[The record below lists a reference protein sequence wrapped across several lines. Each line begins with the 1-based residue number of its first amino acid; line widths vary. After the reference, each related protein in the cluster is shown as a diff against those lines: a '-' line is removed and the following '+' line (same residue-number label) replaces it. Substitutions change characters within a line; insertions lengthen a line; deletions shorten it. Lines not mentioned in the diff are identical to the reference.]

1 MRFLLVDDETKVCSA
16 LRLLLEQEPD
26 WHVATEISETES
38 LLAYFEKMN
47 GGKDRTEDP
56 IVLLL
61 DWELPGL
68 NREKVLPVLREKRPD
83 MQIVAL
89 SARSY
94 NRPDALELGV
104 DAFISKN
111 DPPDEMLSTLH
122 ALVEN

>member
-1 MRFLLVDDETKVCSA
+1 
-16 LRLLLEQEPD
+16 LLEQEPD
-26 WHVATEISETES
+26 WHVATIISETEG

-47 GGKDRTEDP
+47 GGKDLAEDP

-83 MQIVAL
+83 MPIVAL

-94 NRPDALELGV
+94 NRPEALKLGV

>member
-16 LRLLLEQEPD
+16 LCLLLEQEPD
-26 WHVATEISETES
+26 WHVATIISETEG

-47 GGKDRTEDP
+47 GGKDLAEDP

-83 MQIVAL
+83 MPIVAL

-94 NRPDALELGV
+94 NRPDALKLGV